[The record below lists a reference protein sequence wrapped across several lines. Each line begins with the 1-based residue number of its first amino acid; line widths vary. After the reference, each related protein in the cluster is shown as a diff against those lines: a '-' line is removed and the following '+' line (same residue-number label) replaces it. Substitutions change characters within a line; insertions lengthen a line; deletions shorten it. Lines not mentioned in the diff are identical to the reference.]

1 MVNKIFEVDD
11 RSKYTFQIDDIT
23 SCFYFHSKN
32 SKDNID
38 DARELFKAG
47 RVLVK
52 KVKLIKTDCN
62 TLIFETEITDFD
74 ELIHTVKM
82 RMNEYQLL
90 YIDCKP
96 YHNEHRGYGYSSYN
110 RSPCKFEIAAMLAL
124 NEYIQKYNPGDT
136 TDYAA
141 SLLMDSFKNSYSA
154 EDNTIKKNEDIILEM
169 SLKISK
175 YSHYYNYEDDTRIY
189 ASFRIGNKRKMYVLK
204 DFNSVVQAYRKGE
217 TLKLG
222 KIVEL
227 DFSKSDFTSESKTI
241 FNLIEQCIEE
251 DEKVAARFSNRYNY
265 DNLTNITKDG
275 IRFDLFTI
283 DILYE
288 NLHDMVKMDLCSINK
303 SEKNIKLNLTI
314 TPSFRGKANEFN
326 GINAEIDLPE
336 LYRGEKYFY
345 VIDKKGNQ
353 YRFNRI
359 PAEQSQ
365 FLRNL
370 KTDRLFCSQ
379 KKQYKIHIGAKRV
392 SEFINNTLPNMSKY
406 ISVISI
412 DRDNILKYL
421 PPSAEIHFYLDAAD
435 GVPCCYPRAVYSGTE
450 YDFTDHLKNIGVAS
464 SVRDTDREQAALKV
478 AMKYFNIP
486 DTDNRRIFCEP
497 SDSDRIYELL
507 TNGLDE
513 LMQYGQVHSTNSF
526 DSIHI
531 RKNYNFSMGVSID
544 NDLLNLEITSTDF
557 TPKEL
562 LDIIKSYRKKK
573 KYHLLKNGS
582 FIPIDERINELSLM
596 METMNINAKDFAKGK
611 MHIPA
616 YRALYL
622 DKMLDE
628 CHELYANRDVCYKN
642 LIRNF
647 KTINDSDF
655 EAPEELQS
663 IMRGYQKYGYRWLR
677 TLEMYKF
684 GGILADDMGLG
695 KTLQI
700 ISVLL
705 AAKKESS
712 EKNLPSLIICP
723 ASLIYNWYEEF
734 QKFAPDMKI
743 LTVSGIAAER
753 KNLIAAV
760 NDYDAVV
767 TSYDLLKRDIAE
779 YDDKNFLY
787 QIIDEA
793 QYIKNHSTAASKSV
807 KLIHSK
813 YRFALTG
820 TPIENRLSELWSIFD
835 YLMPNFLYGYETFRK
850 DIEIP
855 IVKRNDE
862 EASRKLRRIVSPF
875 ILRRLKTDVLKDLPD
890 KMEKTLYSKFEPE
903 QQNIY
908 DAQVLKIQQTLNNE
922 NEEEFQKNKL
932 QLLAELTKIRQIC
945 CDPSLIYENYSE
957 VSSKREAC
965 LELVKN
971 AIDGKH
977 RVLIFSQFTSM
988 LDIISGDLKNENIPY
1003 YTIVG
1008 NTPKEKRMELVNNFN
1023 EGDVPVFLI
1032 SLKAGGT
1039 GLNLTGADVVI
1050 HFDPWWNSAAQNQA
1064 TDRAHRIGQTKTVTV
1079 YKLIIKNTIEE
1090 KIQQMQEKK
1099 ISLAESILSSD
1110 SISISS
1116 LSRKEL
1122 LELFEL

>member
-1 MVNKIFEVDD
+1 MSNNIFSIDD
-11 RSKYTFQIDDIT
+11 RNKYTFRIDSIT
-23 SCFYFHSKN
+23 SCFYFRSK
-32 SKDNID
+32 KNI
-38 DARELFKAG
+38 AAAEELFRKNC
-47 RVLVK
+47 VSVK
-52 KVKLIKTDCN
+52 SAKLLKEKYNI
-62 TLIFETEITDFD
+62 LLFEAEITDFD
-74 ELIHTVKM
+74 KSVHTVKIKV
-82 RMNEYQLL
+82 NEYKML
-90 YIDCKP
+90 YIDCNPSHDGHGHYDKTNF
-96 YHNEHRGYGYSSYN
+96 H
-110 RSPCKFEIAAMLAL
+110 RSPCKFEIAAMMAL

-136 TDYAA
+136 TDYSA
-141 SLLMDSFKNSYSA
+141 LLLIDSFKKIHSA
-154 EDNTIKKNEDIILEM
+154 EKKVVEKTNDIIFEI
-169 SLKISK
+169 SLKTVEN
-175 YSHYYNYEDDTRIY
+175 YSYYSDRECESIY
-189 ASFRIGNKRKMYVLK
+189 ASFKIGNSRKMYVAK
-204 DFNSVVQAYRKGE
+204 DFHNIIEKYRKGE
-217 TLKLG
+217 TLKMG
-222 KIVEL
+222 KMLEL
-227 DFSKSDFTSESKTI
+227 DFSKSDFTPESKMI
-241 FNLIEQCIEE
+241 FKLLEQWFDEE
-251 DEKVAARFSNRYNY
+251 ERIAERISNRYSYN
-265 DNLTNITKDG
+265 NVSNITKDS
-275 IRFDLFTI
+275 IRLDSFMLDT
-283 DILYE
+283 LYDC
-288 NLHDMVKMDLCSINK
+288 LYDMIKIEGYPIHK
-303 SEKNIKLNLTI
+303 TEKNIKLSMKI
-314 TPSFRGKANEFN
+314 SPSFRGKFKEFD
-326 GINAEIDLPE
+326 GIDILIEFPKI
-336 LYRGEKYFY
+336 YKGEKYFY
-345 VIDKKGNQ
+345 TIEKKQ
-353 YRFNRI
+353 EWYIFNRI
-359 PAEQSQ
+359 PIKQSHL
-365 FLRNL
+365 LRNL
-370 KTDRLFCSQ
+370 KTDKLFCSP
-379 KKQYKIHIGAKRV
+379 KKQSKMHIGAKRV
-392 SEFINNTLPNMSKY
+392 SEFIHNTLPNMTKY
-406 ISVISI
+406 MFVSDIEI
-412 DRDNILKYL
+412 DNILQYL

-435 GVPCCYPRAVYSGTE
+435 GIPACYPRAVYNGTE
-450 YDFTDHLKNIGVAS
+450 FDFTDHLKSIGTIDS
-464 SVRDTDREQAALKV
+464 IRDTDREQSALEM

-486 DTDNRRIFCEP
+486 DTENKRIICEM

-513 LMQYGQVHSTNSF
+513 LMQIGQVHSTDSF

-531 RKNYNFSMGVSID
+531 KKNYNFSMGISLE

-557 TPKEL
+557 TSKEL

-596 METMNINAKDFAKGK
+596 LEAMNINAKDFTKGK
-611 MHIPA
+611 MRIPA

-622 DKMLDE
+622 DKMLEE
-628 CHELYANRDVCYKN
+628 CHELYANRDSHYKK

-647 KTINDSDF
+647 KTVNDSDF
-655 EAPEELQS
+655 EVPEELQG
-663 IMRGYQKYGYRWLR
+663 IMREYQKYGYRWLK
-677 TLEMYKF
+677 TLETYQF

-705 AAKKESS
+705 SAKKESS
-712 EKNLPSLIICP
+712 RKNPPSLIVCP
-723 ASLIYNWYEEF
+723 SSLIYNWYEEF
-734 QKFAPDMKI
+734 KKFAPDMKI
-743 LTVSGIAAER
+743 LTISGIASER
-753 KNLIAAV
+753 KKLITQV
-760 NDYDAVV
+760 TDYDAVV

-779 YDDKNFLY
+779 YDDKKFLY

-850 DIEIP
+850 DIETP

-862 EASRKLRRIVSPF
+862 EASRRLRRIVSPF

-890 KMEKTLYSKFEPE
+890 KLEKTQYSKFEPE
-903 QQNIY
+903 QRKIY
-908 DAQVLKIQQTLNNE
+908 DGQVLRIQQMLNNE
-922 NEEEFQKNKL
+922 NDDEFQKNKL

-945 CDPSLIYENYSE
+945 CDPSLIYENYYE
-957 VSSKREAC
+957 VSAKRVSC

-988 LDIISGDLKNENIPY
+988 LEIISDDLRNENISF

-1008 NTPKEKRMELVNNFN
+1008 STPKEKRIELVNEFN
-1023 EGDVPVFLI
+1023 DGDVPVFLI

-1050 HFDPWWNSAAQNQA
+1050 HFDPWWNYATQNQA

-1090 KIQQMQEKK
+1090 KIQLMQEQKK
-1099 ISLAESILSSD
+1099 SLAESILTSD
-1110 SISISS
+1110 SINISS

>member
-1 MVNKIFEVDD
+1 MAKNIFKVDD
-11 RSKYTFQIDDIT
+11 RSKYTFKIDDIT
-23 SCFYFHSKN
+23 SCFYFRSQK
-32 SKDNID
+32 NID
-38 DARELFKAG
+38 AAEELFRED
-47 RVLVK
+47 RVCVK
-52 KVKLIKTDCN
+52 SVKLTKTDLN
-62 TLIFETEITDFD
+62 ILIFETEITDFD
-74 ELIHTVKM
+74 ESVHTV
-82 RMNEYQLL
+82 RIRTNEYRMLSL
-90 YIDCKP
+90 SCKP
-96 YHNEHRGYGYSSYN
+96 IHDGHSYYGDSSLS
-110 RSPCKFEIAAMLAL
+110 RSPCRFEIAAMLAL
-124 NEYIQKYNPGDT
+124 NEYIMKYNPGDT

-141 SLLMDSFKNSYSA
+141 LMLIDSYKKSYSA
-154 EDNTIKKNEDIILEM
+154 EKNYGKKTEDIILEM
-169 SLKISK
+169 SLRVNERY
-175 YSHYYNYEDDTRIY
+175 YSYNDSDGTQIY
-189 ASFRIGNKRKMYVLK
+189 ASFRVGNSRKMYVLK
-204 DFNSVVQAYRKGE
+204 DFHGIADAYRKGG
-217 TLKLG
+217 TFRLG

-227 DFSKSDFTSESKTI
+227 DFSKNDFTSESKKI
-241 FNLIEQCIEE
+241 FDLIERCIAE
-251 DEKVAARFSNRYNY
+251 DEKLAERFSYRFTY
-265 DNLTNITKDG
+265 DNMNSVSKDG
-275 IRFDLFTI
+275 IKFDSFSI
-283 DILYE
+283 DILYDSI
-288 NLHDMVKMDLCSINK
+288 HDSVELDSYPVNK
-303 SEKNIKLNLTI
+303 LEKNIRLSMGI
-314 TPSFRGKANEFN
+314 FPSFRGKAKEFN
-326 GINAEIDLPE
+326 GIDVVIELPK

-345 VIDKKGNQ
+345 VIDKKNGQ
-353 YRFNRI
+353 CIFNRI

-370 KTDRLFCSQ
+370 KTDKLFCSP
-379 KKQYKIHIGAKRV
+379 KKENKIHIGAKRV
-392 SEFINNTLPNMSKY
+392 SEFLSNTLPNLTKY
-406 ISVISI
+406 VSASNVEL
-412 DRDNILKYL
+412 DNILKYL

-435 GVPCCYPRAVYSGTE
+435 GVPACYPRSVYNGTE
-450 YDFTDHLKNIGVAS
+450 YDFTDHLKNIGIVD
-464 SVRDTDREQAALKV
+464 SVRDTDREQSALEA

-486 DTDNRRIFCEP
+486 DTDNQRIFCEP
-497 SDSDRIYELL
+497 SDSDRIYDLL

-513 LMQYGQVHSTNSF
+513 LMQYGQVHSTDSF

-596 METMNINAKDFAKGK
+596 LDTLNISAKEFTKGK
-611 MHIPA
+611 MQIPA

-622 DKMLDE
+622 DKMLEE
-628 CHELYANRDVCYKN
+628 CHELYANRDSHYKK

-647 KTINDSDF
+647 KTVNDSDF
-655 EAPEELQS
+655 EAPKELQG
-663 IMRGYQKYGYRWLR
+663 IMREYQKFGYRWLR
-677 TLEMYKF
+677 TLEAYKF

-695 KTLQI
+695 KTLQV
-700 ISVLL
+700 ISVIL
-705 AAKKESS
+705 AAKKESG
-712 EKNLPSLIICP
+712 ENNPPSLIICP

-734 QKFAPDMKI
+734 QKFAPDMKV
-743 LTVSGIAAER
+743 LTVSGIVSER
-753 KNLIAAV
+753 KKLIAQI

-779 YDDKNFLY
+779 YDDKDFLY

-850 DIEIP
+850 DIETP

-862 EASRKLRRIVSPF
+862 EASRRLRRIVSPF

-890 KMEKTLYSKFEPE
+890 KLEKTHYSKFEPE
-903 QQNIY
+903 QQKVY
-908 DAQVLKIQQTLNNE
+908 DGQVLKIQQMLNNE
-922 NEEEFQKNKL
+922 NEEDFQKNKL

-957 VSSKREAC
+957 ISAKREAC

-988 LDIISGDLKNENIPY
+988 LDIISKDLKNEDIPF
-1003 YTIVG
+1003 YTIIG
-1008 NTPKEKRMELVNNFN
+1008 STPKEKRIELVNEFN

-1050 HFDPWWNSAAQNQA
+1050 HFDPWWNYAAQNQA
-1064 TDRAHRIGQTKTVTV
+1064 TDRAHRIGQTKTVTI

-1099 ISLAESILSSD
+1099 KSLAESILSSD
-1110 SISISS
+1110 SVSIST

>member
-1 MVNKIFEVDD
+1 MDNKIFKVDD
-11 RSKYTFQIDDIT
+11 ENKYTFHINKIT
-23 SCFYFHSKN
+23 SCFYFRSK
-32 SKDNID
+32 KNIA
-38 DARELFKAG
+38 DAEELFRAG
-47 RVLVK
+47 RVAVTS
-52 KVKLIKTDCN
+52 VKLTKTDLN
-62 TLIFETEITDFD
+62 ILTFQTEITDFD
-74 ELIHTVKM
+74 ESVHTV
-82 RMNEYQLL
+82 RIRANEYSMLSVS
-90 YIDCKP
+90 CKP
-96 YHNEHRGYGYSSYN
+96 IHDGHSYYGDASLN
-110 RSPCKFEIAAMLAL
+110 RSPCRFEIAAMLAL

-136 TDYAA
+136 TDYSAM
-141 SLLMDSFKNSYSA
+141 LFMDSYKKSYSA
-154 EDNTIKKNEDIILEM
+154 EKNDVKKTEDIILEM
-169 SLKISK
+169 SLAIIER
-175 YSHYYNYEDDTRIY
+175 YYYFNNNDGTRIN
-189 ASFRIGNKRKMYVLK
+189 ASFKIGNSRKMYVLK
-204 DFNSVVQAYRKGE
+204 DFHSIIDAYRNGG
-217 TLKLG
+217 TLRLG
-222 KIVEL
+222 KLVEL
-227 DFSKSDFTSESKTI
+227 DFSKHDFTPESKKI
-241 FNLIEQCIEE
+241 FSLIERCIAE
-251 DEKVAARFSNRYNY
+251 DEKIAERFSYRYAHDDISNVS
-265 DNLTNITKDG
+265 KCG
-275 IRFDLFTI
+275 IRFDSFTI
-283 DILYE
+283 DILYD
-288 NLHDMVKMDLCSINK
+288 NLHDGVEFDSYPINK
-303 SEKNIKLNLTI
+303 LEKNIRLSMKI
-314 TPSFRGKANEFN
+314 SPSFLGKAKEFN
-326 GINAEIDLPE
+326 GIDAVIELPK

-345 VIDKKGNQ
+345 TIGEKNGQ
-353 YRFNRI
+353 CIFNRI

-370 KTDRLFCSQ
+370 KTDKMFCSQ
-379 KKQYKIHIGAKRV
+379 KTGNKMHIGARRA
-392 SEFINNTLPNMSKY
+392 SEFLGNTLQNLNKY
-406 ISVISI
+406 VFVSNIEI
-412 DRDNILKYL
+412 DNIMKYL

-435 GVPCCYPRAVYSGTE
+435 GIPACYPRAVYNGTE
-450 YDFTDHLKNIGVAS
+450 YDFTDHLKNIGIVD
-464 SVRDTDREQAALKV
+464 SVRDTYREQAALDA

-513 LMQYGQVHSTNSF
+513 LMQYGKVHSTDSF
-526 DSIHI
+526 DSIRI

-562 LDIIKSYRKKK
+562 LDIINSYRKKK

-582 FIPIDERINELSLM
+582 FIPIDDRINELSLM
-596 METMNINAKDFAKGK
+596 MDAMNISAKDFAKGK

-622 DKMLDE
+622 DKMLEE
-628 CHELYANRDVCYKN
+628 CHELYANRDRRYKN

-647 KTINDSDF
+647 KTVNDSDF
-655 EAPEELQS
+655 EAPEELQN
-663 IMRGYQKYGYRWLR
+663 IMREYQKYGYKWMR
-677 TLEMYKF
+677 TLEAYKF

-695 KTLQI
+695 KTLQV
-700 ISVLL
+700 ISVLS
-705 AAKKESS
+705 AAKKESG
-712 EKNLPSLIICP
+712 EKNLPSLIVCP

-734 QKFAPDMKI
+734 QKFAPDMRV
-743 LTVSGIAAER
+743 LTVSGVAAER
-753 KNLIAAV
+753 KKLISAV

-835 YLMPNFLYGYETFRK
+835 YLMPNFLYGYEKFRK
-850 DIEIP
+850 DIETP

-862 EASRKLRRIVSPF
+862 EASRRLRRIVSPF

-890 KMEKTLYSKFEPE
+890 KLEKTHYSKFGTE
-903 QQNIY
+903 QQKIY
-908 DAQVLKIQQTLNNE
+908 DGQVLKIQQMLNNE

-945 CDPSLIYENYSE
+945 CDPSLVYENYSE
-957 VSSKREAC
+957 ISAKREAC

-988 LDIISGDLKNENIPY
+988 LDIISGDLTNERIPF

-1008 NTPKEKRMELVNNFN
+1008 STVKEKRIELVNEFN

-1079 YKLIIKNTIEE
+1079 YKLIVKNTIEE

-1099 ISLAESILSSD
+1099 SSLAESVLSSD
-1110 SISISS
+1110 SVSIST

>member
-1 MVNKIFEVDD
+1 MANNIFKVDD
-11 RSKYTFQIDDIT
+11 RSKYTFSIDDIT
-23 SCFYFHSKN
+23 SCFYFRSK
-32 SKDNID
+32 KNID
-38 DARELFKAG
+38 AAEELFRAG
-47 RVLVK
+47 RVLIK
-52 KVKLIKTDCN
+52 SVKLTKTNCN
-62 TLIFETEITDFD
+62 ILTFETEITDFD
-74 ELIHTVKM
+74 EIVHTVKIRATEY
-82 RMNEYQLL
+82 RMLH
-90 YIDCKP
+90 IDCKP
-96 YHNEHRGYGYSSYN
+96 IHDGHSYYDKTSFN
-110 RSPCKFEIAAMLAL
+110 RSPCRFEIAAMLAL

-141 SLLMDSFKNSYSA
+141 WLLMDSYKKSYSA
-154 EDNTIKKNEDIILEM
+154 EENAVKKTEDIILEM
-169 SLKISK
+169 SLKINER
-175 YSHYYNYEDDTRIY
+175 YYYYNDSDGTQIN
-189 ASFRIGNKRKMYVLK
+189 ASFRIGNSRKMYVLR
-204 DFNSVVQAYRKGE
+204 DFNNVITVYRDGGA
-217 TLKLG
+217 LKLG
-222 KIVEL
+222 KLVEL
-227 DFSKSDFTSESKTI
+227 DFSRSDFTPESKKI
-241 FNLIEQCIEE
+241 FNLIEQCIAE
-251 DEKVAARFSNRYNY
+251 DEKIAARISSIYRY
-265 DNLTNITKDG
+265 DNLNNVTKDG
-275 IRFDLFTI
+275 IRFDSFTI
-283 DILYE
+283 DILYDSI
-288 NLHDMVKMDLCSINK
+288 HDRVELDSYPINK
-303 SEKNIKLNLTI
+303 LEKNIRLSMNI
-314 TPSFRGKANEFN
+314 SPSFRGKAKEFN
-326 GINAEIDLPE
+326 GIDAVIELPK

-345 VIDKKGNQ
+345 TIGRKNDQ
-353 YRFNRI
+353 YIFNRI

-370 KTDRLFCSQ
+370 KTDRMFCSL
-379 KKQYKIHIGAKRV
+379 KKENKMHIGAKRV
-392 SEFINNTLPNMSKY
+392 SEFLSNTLPNLTKY
-406 ISVISI
+406 VSASNVEL
-412 DRDNILKYL
+412 DNIMKYL
-421 PPSAEIHFYLDAAD
+421 PPSAEIHFYLDATD
-435 GVPCCYPRAVYSGTE
+435 GVPACYPRAVYSGTE
-450 YDFTDHLKNIGVAS
+450 YDFTDHLKNIGIVD
-464 SVRDTDREQAALKV
+464 SVKDTDREQSALET

-486 DTDNRRIFCEP
+486 DTDNKRIFCDP

-513 LMQYGQVHSTNSF
+513 LMQYGQVHSTDSF

-531 RKNYNFSMGVSID
+531 KKNYNFSMGVSID

-596 METMNINAKDFAKGK
+596 MDAMNINAKDFAKGK

-622 DKMLDE
+622 DKMLEE
-628 CHELYANRDVCYKN
+628 CHEIYANRDSRYKN

-647 KTINDSDF
+647 KTVNDSDF
-655 EAPEELQS
+655 EAPEELQNT
-663 IMRGYQKYGYRWLR
+663 MREYQKYGYRWLR
-677 TLEMYKF
+677 TLEAYKF

-695 KTLQI
+695 KTLQV
-700 ISVLL
+700 ISVLS
-705 AAKKESS
+705 AAKKENG
-712 EKNLPSLIICP
+712 EKNPPSLIVCP

-734 QKFAPDMKI
+734 QKFAPDMRV

-753 KNLIAAV
+753 KKLIAQV
-760 NDYDAVV
+760 GNYDAVV

-850 DIEIP
+850 DIETP

-862 EASRKLRRIVSPF
+862 EASRRLRRIVSPF

-890 KMEKTLYSKFEPE
+890 KLEKTHYSKFEPE
-903 QQNIY
+903 QQKIY
-908 DAQVLKIQQTLNNE
+908 DGQVLKIQQMLDNE
-922 NEEEFQKNKL
+922 NDEEFQKNKL

-957 VSSKREAC
+957 VSAKREAC

-988 LDIISGDLKNENIPY
+988 LDIISKDLANENIPF

-1008 NTPKEKRMELVNNFN
+1008 STPKEKRIELVNDFN

-1090 KIQQMQEKK
+1090 KIQHMQEKK
-1099 ISLAESILSSD
+1099 SSLAESILSSD
-1110 SISISS
+1110 SVSIST

>member
-1 MVNKIFEVDD
+1 MANNIFKVDD
-11 RSKYTFQIDDIT
+11 RSKYTFNIDDIT
-23 SCFYFHSKN
+23 SCFYFRSK
-32 SKDNID
+32 KNIA
-38 DARELFKAG
+38 DAEELFSRN
-47 RVLVK
+47 RVCVK
-52 KVKLIKTDCN
+52 SVKLTKTDCN
-62 TLIFETEITDFD
+62 ILTFETEITDFD
-74 ELIHTVKM
+74 ESVHTV
-82 RMNEYQLL
+82 RIRTNEYSMLSVS
-90 YIDCKP
+90 CKP
-96 YHNEHRGYGYSSYN
+96 IHDGHSYYGDSSLN
-110 RSPCKFEIAAMLAL
+110 RSPCRFEIAAMLAL

-141 SLLMDSFKNSYSA
+141 LLLMDSYKKSYST
-154 EDNTIKKNEDIILEM
+154 EENVVKKTEDIILEM
-169 SLKISK
+169 SLKIDER
-175 YSHYYNYEDDTRIY
+175 YYYYNDSDSTQIN
-189 ASFRIGNKRKMYVLK
+189 ASFRIGNNRKMYVLK
-204 DFNSVVQAYRKGE
+204 DFHSIIVAYRNGG

-222 KIVEL
+222 KLVEL
-227 DFSKSDFTSESKTI
+227 DFSKSDFTPESKMI
-241 FNLIEQCIEE
+241 FNLIEQCIAE
-251 DEKVAARFSNRYNY
+251 DIKIVERISSRYRY
-265 DNLTNITKDG
+265 DNISNVTKDG
-275 IRFDLFTI
+275 IKFDSFTI
-283 DILYE
+283 DILYD
-288 NLHDMVKMDLCSINK
+288 NLHDRVELDSYPINK
-303 SEKNIKLNLTI
+303 LEKNIRLSMKI
-314 TPSFRGKANEFN
+314 SPSFRGKDKEFN
-326 GINAEIDLPE
+326 GIDAVIELPK
-336 LYRGEKYFY
+336 LYRGEKNFY
-345 VIDKKGNQ
+345 TIDKKNGQ
-353 YRFNRI
+353 CIFNRI

-370 KTDRLFCSQ
+370 KTDKLFCSP
-379 KKQYKIHIGAKRV
+379 KKQSKMHIGAKRV
-392 SEFINNTLPNMSKY
+392 SEFLSNTLPNLNKY
-406 ISVISI
+406 VSASNVEL
-412 DRDNILKYL
+412 DNILKYL
-421 PPSAEIHFYLDAAD
+421 PPSAKIHFYLDAAD
-435 GVPCCYPRAVYSGTE
+435 GIPACYPRSVYNGTE
-450 YDFTDHLKNIGVAS
+450 YDFTDHLKNIGVVD
-464 SVRDTDREQAALKV
+464 SVRDTDREQAALEA
-478 AMKYFNIP
+478 AMNYFNIP
-486 DTDNRRIFCEP
+486 DTDNRRIICEP

-513 LMQYGQVHSTNSF
+513 LMQYGQVHSTDSF

-531 RKNYNFSMGVSID
+531 RKNYNFSMGVSIE

-596 METMNINAKDFAKGK
+596 MDAMNINAKDFAKGK

-622 DKMLDE
+622 DKMLEE
-628 CHELYANRDVCYKN
+628 CHELYANRDSRYKN

-647 KTINDSDF
+647 KTVNDSDF
-655 EAPEELQS
+655 EAPEELQNT
-663 IMRGYQKYGYRWLR
+663 MREYQKYGYRWLR
-677 TLEMYKF
+677 TLEAYKF

-700 ISVLL
+700 ISVLS

-712 EKNLPSLIICP
+712 EKNPPSLIVCP

-734 QKFAPDMKI
+734 QKFAPDMRI
-743 LTVSGIAAER
+743 LTISGIAAER
-753 KNLIAAV
+753 KKLIALIE
-760 NDYDAVV
+760 DYDAVI

-779 YDDKNFLY
+779 YDDKKFLY

-850 DIEIP
+850 DIETP

-862 EASRKLRRIVSPF
+862 EASRRLRRIVSPF

-890 KMEKTLYSKFEPE
+890 KLEKTHYSKFEPE
-903 QQNIY
+903 QQKIY
-908 DAQVLKIQQTLNNE
+908 DGQVLKIQQMLDNE
-922 NEEEFQKNKL
+922 NDEDFQKNKL

-945 CDPSLIYENYSE
+945 CDPSLIYENYSG
-957 VSSKREAC
+957 VSAKRESC

-988 LDIISGDLKNENIPY
+988 LDIISKDLTNENIPF

-1008 NTPKEKRMELVNNFN
+1008 STPKEKRIELVNDFN

-1064 TDRAHRIGQTKTVTV
+1064 TDRAHRIGQTRTVTV

-1099 ISLAESILSSD
+1099 NSLAESILSSD
-1110 SISISS
+1110 SVSIST

>member
-1 MVNKIFEVDD
+1 MSNNIFNVDD
-11 RSKYTFQIDDIT
+11 RSKYTFRIDDIT
-23 SCFYFHSKN
+23 SCFYFRSQKN
-32 SKDNID
+32 IAAAK
-38 DARELFKAG
+38 ELFKND

-52 KVKLIKTDCN
+52 SVKLLRTDCN
-62 TLIFETEITDFD
+62 LLLLDVEITDFD
-74 ELIHTVKM
+74 ESVHTVKIKT
-82 RMNEYQLL
+82 NEYRML
-90 YIDCKP
+90 YIDCSP
-96 YHNEHRGYGYSSYN
+96 IHDGHGYYN
-110 RSPCKFEIAAMLAL
+110 KMSLDRSPCKFEIAAMLAL

-136 TDYAA
+136 TDQAA
-141 SLLMDSFKNSYSA
+141 SLLMDSLKKSNSVKERASELKEDVILEITLKITEHYYYSYSDRDC
-154 EDNTIKKNEDIILEM
+154 ESI
-169 SLKISK
+169 
-175 YSHYYNYEDDTRIY
+175 H
-189 ASFRIGNKRKMYVLK
+189 ASFKIGNSRKMYVVK
-204 DFNSVVQAYRKGE
+204 DFHSIIEAYRTGG

-222 KIVEL
+222 KLLEL
-227 DFSKSDFTSESKTI
+227 DFSKSDFTPESKII
-241 FNLIEQCIEE
+241 FNLIEQCIADEE
-251 DEKVAARFSNRYNY
+251 RISQRFYNRYTY
-265 DNLTNITKDG
+265 DNVSNITKDG
-275 IRFDLFTI
+275 LRFDTFTL
-283 DILYE
+283 DALYDS
-288 NLHDMVKMDLCSINK
+288 LHDSVKMDVYPISK
-303 SEKNIKLNLTI
+303 TEKKVKLNMNI
-314 TPSFRGKANEFN
+314 SPSFRGKAKEFN
-326 GINAEIDLPE
+326 GIDAVINFPK

-345 VIDKKGNQ
+345 TIEEKYDR
-353 YRFNRI
+353 YIFNRI
-359 PAEQSQ
+359 PLEQSQ
-365 FLRNL
+365 FLKTL
-370 KTDRLFCSQ
+370 KTDRQFCSP
-379 KKQYKIHIGAKRV
+379 KKQSVIHVGTKRV
-392 SEFINNTLPNMSKY
+392 SEFIHSTLPNMTKY
-406 ISVISI
+406 MSFSESEL
-412 DRDNILKYL
+412 DGILQYL

-435 GVPCCYPRAVYSGTE
+435 GIPACYPRAVYNGTE
-450 YDFTDHLKNIGVAS
+450 FDFTDHLKNNGFIDS
-464 SVRDTDREQAALKV
+464 LRDTEREQTALDA

-486 DTDNRRIFCEP
+486 DTENRRIICEM

-513 LMQYGQVHSTNSF
+513 LMQFGQVHSTDSF

-531 RKNYNFSMGVSID
+531 KKNYNFSMGVSID

-573 KYHLLKNGS
+573 KYHLLKNGN
-582 FIPIDERINELSLM
+582 FIPLDERINELSLM
-596 METMNINAKDFAKGK
+596 LETMNISAREFTKGK
-611 MHIPA
+611 MQIPA

-622 DKMLDE
+622 DKMLEE
-628 CHELYANRDVCYKN
+628 CHELYANRDSHYKK

-647 KTINDSDF
+647 KTVNDSDF
-655 EAPEELQS
+655 EAPEELQDV
-663 IMRGYQKYGYRWLR
+663 MREYQKYGYRWLR
-677 TLEMYKF
+677 TLVSYKF

-700 ISVLL
+700 ISVLS
-705 AAKKESS
+705 AAKKESGG
-712 EKNLPSLIICP
+712 NAPPSLIVCP

-734 QKFAPDMKI
+734 RKFAPDMKI
-743 LTVSGIAAER
+743 LTISGVASER
-753 KNLIAAV
+753 KKLIAQIK
-760 NDYDAVV
+760 DHDAAV

-779 YDDKNFLY
+779 YDDINFLY

-862 EASRKLRRIVSPF
+862 EVSRRLRRIVSPF

-890 KMEKTLYSKFEPE
+890 KLEKTQYSKFEPE
-903 QQNIY
+903 QQKIY
-908 DAQVLKIQQTLNNE
+908 DGQVLKIQQMLDNE
-922 NEEEFQKNKL
+922 NDDEFQKNKL
-932 QLLAELTKIRQIC
+932 QMLAELTKIRQIC

-957 VSSKREAC
+957 VSAKREAC
-965 LELVKN
+965 MELVKN

-977 RVLIFSQFTSM
+977 RVLIFSQFTTM
-988 LDIISGDLKNENIPY
+988 LDIISKDLKNENIPF

-1008 NTPKEKRMELVNNFN
+1008 STPKEKRIELVNDFN

-1064 TDRAHRIGQTKTVTV
+1064 TDRAHRIGQTRTVTV

-1099 ISLAESILSSD
+1099 RSLADSILNSD
-1110 SISISS
+1110 SVSISS

>member
-1 MVNKIFEVDD
+1 MANNIFKVDD

-23 SCFYFHSKN
+23 SCFYFRSK
-32 SKDNID
+32 KNI
-38 DARELFKAG
+38 AAAEELFRAG

-52 KVKLIKTDCN
+52 SVKLAKNDRNILT
-62 TLIFETEITDFD
+62 FETEITDFD
-74 ELIHTVKM
+74 ESVHTVRM
-82 RMNEYQLL
+82 RTNEYSMLH
-90 YIDCKP
+90 IECKP
-96 YHNEHRGYGYSSYN
+96 IHDGHSYYDKTSLN
-110 RSPCKFEIAAMLAL
+110 RSPCRFEIAAMLAL

-136 TDYAA
+136 TDQAA
-141 SLLMDSFKNSYSA
+141 SMLMESFKSSYSA
-154 EDNTIKKNEDIILEM
+154 EENAVEKSEDIILEM
-169 SLKISK
+169 SLSVNEHFYY
-175 YSHYYNYEDDTRIY
+175 YSGEDGTRMY
-189 ASFRIGNKRKMYVLK
+189 ASFRIGNSRKMYVLK
-204 DFNSVVQAYRKGE
+204 DFNSVIQAYRNGG

-222 KIVEL
+222 KLVEL
-227 DFSKSDFTSESKTI
+227 DFSKSDFTPESKMI
-241 FNLIEQCIEE
+241 FNLIERCIAE
-251 DEKVAARFSNRYNY
+251 DEKVTSRFSYRYSY
-265 DNLTNITKDG
+265 DNISNVTKDG
-275 IRFDLFTI
+275 IKFDMFTF
-283 DILYE
+283 DALYDHI
-288 NLHDMVKMDLCSINK
+288 HDGVEIEKYPISK
-303 SEKNIKLNLTI
+303 TEKNIRLNMKI
-314 TPSFRGKANEFN
+314 TPSFRGKAKEFN
-326 GINAEIDLPE
+326 GIDAVIELPK

-345 VIDKKGNQ
+345 TLDKRDGW

-370 KTDRLFCSQ
+370 KTDKLFCSP

-392 SEFINNTLPNMSKY
+392 SEFLNNTLPNLTKY
-406 ISVISI
+406 VSASDVEL
-412 DRDNILKYL
+412 DNILKYL

-435 GVPCCYPRAVYSGTE
+435 GIPACYPRAVYNGTE
-450 YDFTDHLKNIGVAS
+450 FDFTDHLKNTGIVD
-464 SVRDTDREQAALKV
+464 SVRDTDREQAALDA

-486 DTDNRRIFCEP
+486 DTENKRIFCEP

-513 LMQYGQVHSTNSF
+513 LMQYGQVHSTDSF

-531 RKNYNFSMGVSID
+531 KKNYNFSMGVSID

-596 METMNINAKDFAKGK
+596 LETMNISAKEFTKGK
-611 MHIPA
+611 MQIPA

-622 DKMLDE
+622 DKMLEE
-628 CHELYANRDVCYKN
+628 CHEIYANRDSHYKK

-647 KTINDSDF
+647 KTVNDSDF
-655 EAPEELQS
+655 EAPEELQDT
-663 IMRGYQKYGYRWLR
+663 MREYQKYGYRWLR
-677 TLEMYKF
+677 TLEAYKF

-700 ISVLL
+700 ISVLS
-705 AAKKESS
+705 AAKKESGG
-712 EKNLPSLIICP
+712 KNPPSLIVSP
-723 ASLIYNWYEEF
+723 TSLIYNWYEEF

-743 LTVSGIAAER
+743 LTVSGIASER
-753 KNLIAAV
+753 KKLIAQV
-760 NDYDAVV
+760 EDYDAVV

-850 DIEIP
+850 DIETP

-862 EASRKLRRIVSPF
+862 DASRRLRRIVSPF

-890 KMEKTLYSKFEPE
+890 KLEKTQYSKFEPE
-903 QQNIY
+903 QRKIY
-908 DAQVLKIQQTLNNE
+908 DGQVLKIQQMLDNE
-922 NEEEFQKNKL
+922 NEADFQKNKL

-957 VSSKREAC
+957 VSAKRASC

-988 LDIISGDLKNENIPY
+988 LDIISKDLRNESIPF

-1008 NTPKEKRMELVNNFN
+1008 STPKEKRIELVNEFN

-1099 ISLAESILSSD
+1099 KSLAESILSSD
-1110 SISISS
+1110 SVSIST